1 MTKNISLRK
10 GTLALSILG
19 VLLFTLGCSSSS
31 DLAFP
36 DPNNPDQSTATI
48 QLLVTGIEAESRT
61 DLGIYL
67 RAVDTMG
74 RDVYYFEPSDPRYTG
89 ELLTGPIDPGGF
101 ITGRPWSARYRVVKN
116 CNILLERAAEA
127 SDQGAAGFAKTWLA
141 HEMLMNLNYTDV
153 NGIRTDVANEVLG
166 PIVTKSDALNFI
178 ATQLDSGN
186 SDLQAAGG
194 AFSFNLTSGFN
205 GFNTPATFARFN
217 RGLRARVAAYQE
229 NWQGVLDALAGSFI
243 DGSSPLHT
251 DTGVY
256 HVYTTGAGDQV
267 NPIFEDQGSATIK
280 YHAHPSFAAGAEAGD
295 HRVDAKIS
303 ARDTRTF
310 DGLTSAN
317 GVALYTSQTSPIPV
331 MRNEELVLL
340 RAEANI
346 HLGNLASAQA
356 DLNLVRAAAG
366 LADVTLTADN
376 AISQL
381 VHERRYSL
389 FGEGHRWVDMRRWGL
404 LNTLPTDRANDVVIQ
419 NMPIPTGEQ
428 Q

>member
-1 MTKNISLRK
+1 
-10 GTLALSILG
+10 
-19 VLLFTLGCSSSS
+19 
-31 DLAFP
+31 
-36 DPNNPDQSTATI
+36 
-48 QLLVTGIEAESRT
+48 
-61 DLGIYL
+61 
-67 RAVDTMG
+67 MG

-101 ITGRPWSARYRVVKN
+101 ITTRPWAARYRVVKN
-116 CNILLERAAEA
+116 CNILLERAAEVN
-127 SDQGAAGFAKTWLA
+127 DQGAAGFAKTWLA

-166 PIVTKSDALNFI
+166 PIVTKSEALSFI

-243 DGSSPLHT
+243 DASAPLNT
-251 DTGVY
+251 ATGVY
-256 HVYTTGAGDQV
+256 HVYTTGSGDQV

-295 HRVDAKIS
+295 HRVDGKIS
-303 ARDTRTF
+303 SRDTRTF

-366 LADVTLTADN
+366 LADVTLTAEN

-381 VHERRYSL
+381 IHERRYSL